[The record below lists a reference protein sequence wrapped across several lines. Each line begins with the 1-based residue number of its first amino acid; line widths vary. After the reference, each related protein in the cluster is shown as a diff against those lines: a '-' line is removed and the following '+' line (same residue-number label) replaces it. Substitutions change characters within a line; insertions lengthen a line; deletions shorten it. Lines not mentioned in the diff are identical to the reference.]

1 MKILIL
7 FARRNAH
14 LLDIAYQHA
23 INKGHEVYALNTYNE
38 RNKNNSQIFLDPH
51 PFIEIA
57 QVLHVDAVVC
67 FSTERT
73 LERDAL
79 IKKELENKGITVIAN
94 PLELIKTLAYKEEAK
109 KFFFQNE
116 IPTSQGGVVKNKH
129 ELETLVDSLGFPVIT
144 KRSRFAGGKG
154 NTLLNNYDDLCTF
167 VNGRND
173 FGEKIVVEKFI
184 NGIELAMEIIGNN
197 NHYIC
202 MPLIYKG
209 VTSINGDHPTE
220 RLTYTPYDEENIQE
234 LIRNIALKIAR
245 KLKLCG
251 CAELEV
257 VWDSHLN
264 AIYVLEMNPRINGS
278 TLMGMAQ
285 TNISIPKTLIDMA
298 DNTWNNSLDVVT
310 ADRFSLL
317 LDVIPGVSKRILNE
331 VSALPTFFKFRYNKD
346 GHSIKFVLS
355 GNVND
360 VMADME
366 KVIMLKV
373 SSKLKDTSD
382 FQRLA
387 KKIKKSE

>member
-14 LLDIAYQHA
+14 LLDIAYQHSL
-23 INKGHEVYALNTYNE
+23 NKGHEVYALNTYNE

-57 QVLHVDAVVC
+57 QILHVDAVVC

-79 IKKELENKGITVIAN
+79 IKKELENKGVTVIAN

-129 ELETLVDSLGFPVIT
+129 ELETLLDSLGFPVIT

-154 NTLLNNYDDLCTF
+154 NTVLNNYDDLCTF

-202 MPLIYKG
+202 MPLIYQG
-209 VTSINGDHPTE
+209 VTSINGDHPTK
-220 RLTYTPYDEENIQE
+220 RVTYAPYDEEKIQD
-234 LIRNIALKIAR
+234 LIRNIALTIAQ
-245 KLKLCG
+245 KLNLCG
-251 CAELEV
+251 CAELEL
-257 VWDSHLN
+257 VWDPHLN

-278 TLMGMAQ
+278 TLMGMAH
-285 TNISIPKTLIDMA
+285 TNISIPKILIDMA

-310 ADRFSLL
+310 TDRFSLL
-317 LDVIPGVSKRILNE
+317 LDVIPGLSKRILNE
-331 VSALPTFFKFRYNKD
+331 VSTLPTFFKFRYNKD
-346 GHSIKFVLS
+346 GQSVQFVLS
-355 GNVND
+355 GNVNE

-366 KVIMLKV
+366 QVIMLKV
-373 SSKLKDTSD
+373 SSNLKDISD

-387 KKIKKSE
+387 KNIKKSE